1 MTVIEKKLSFV
12 TKGNADIINLTP
24 LVEQKLNESETSEGI
39 ITIFAPGATGGI
51 TTIEYEPGLINDLK
65 EILEKIIPQDGFY
78 KHNEKWGDG
87 NGHSHLRASL
97 IGPGITVPFTR
108 KQLQLGTWQQII
120 FIDFDVKTRNRAL
133 ILKII
138 GT

>member
-1 MTVIEKKLSFV
+1 MTVVEKKLSFI
-12 TKGNADIINLTP
+12 TKGNTDIINLTP
-24 LVEQKLNESETSEGI
+24 LVERKLNESETSEGI

-65 EILEKIIPQDGFY
+65 EILEKIIPQAGFY

-97 IGPGITVPFTR
+97 IGPGITVPFTK

-120 FIDFDVKTRNRAL
+120 FIDFDVKPRNRAL